1 MRLLIVEDNPHI
13 VSFMR
18 EALEGQGYTPEVV
31 SDGQKAID
39 LALAGQYEMILLDV
53 LLPGLSGLE
62 VCQRLRDQGSRVPIL
77 MLTALDSVADRVK
90 GLEAGADDYLCKPF
104 AVEELVARVRA
115 LLRRVPVEGK
125 EPVLKVADLTLDRS
139 TWEVRRAGRLVSLT
153 QREFTLLEY
162 LMQCHGRVA
171 SRESIEEQVWGYTHD
186 PLTNVVDVYI
196 GRLRQKLDLGQPQPL
211 IQTVRGVGYRLKS

>member
-1 MRLLIVEDNPHI
+1 MVEDNPLI
-13 VSFMR
+13 ISFMR
-18 EALEGQGYTPEVV
+18 EALESQGYIPEVV
-31 SDGQKAID
+31 SDGQQAID
-39 LALAGQYEMILLDV
+39 LAIAGQYDLILLDL

-104 AVEELVARVRA
+104 AVEELIARVRA
-115 LLRRVPVEGK
+115 LLRRVSVEGK

-139 TWEVRRAGRLVSLT
+139 TWEVWRAGRLVSLT

-162 LMQCHGRVA
+162 MMRCRGRVA

-196 GRLRQKLDLGQPQPL
+196 GRLRQKLDLENLQPL
-211 IQTVRGVGYRLKS
+211 IQTIRGVGYRLRT